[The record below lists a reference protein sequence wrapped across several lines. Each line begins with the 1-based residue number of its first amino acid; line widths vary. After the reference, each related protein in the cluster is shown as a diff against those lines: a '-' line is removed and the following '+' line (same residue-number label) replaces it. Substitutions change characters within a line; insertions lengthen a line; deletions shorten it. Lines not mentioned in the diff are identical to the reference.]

1 MALPLIVTPL
11 SRSNDRVTPAAAL
24 AAARQLGLSGPVF
37 NSEAF
42 GGYLAFAGVPD
53 FIDGRVEMF
62 GNDFL
67 ANDVAAES
75 GDEAGL
81 SGLLARYGVIWT
93 LLAPEAG
100 AVAVL
105 DRMPGWRRVYADPYA
120 VIHARAPEGAH

>member
-1 MALPLIVTPL
+1 
-11 SRSNDRVTPAAAL
+11 
-24 AAARQLGLSGPVF
+24 VF
-37 NSEAF
+37 NSETF

-67 ANDVAAES
+67 AADVAAES
-75 GDEAGL
+75 GDGAAL
-81 SGLLARYGVIWT
+81 TRLLGQYGITWT

-100 AVAVL
+100 AVPVL

-120 VIHARAPEGAH
+120 VIHVRAPERVR